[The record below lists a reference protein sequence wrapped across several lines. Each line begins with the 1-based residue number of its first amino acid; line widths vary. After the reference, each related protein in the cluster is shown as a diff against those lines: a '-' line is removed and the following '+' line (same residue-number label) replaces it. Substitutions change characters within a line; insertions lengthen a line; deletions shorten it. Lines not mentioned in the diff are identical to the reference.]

1 MSESKNELRKL
12 IDLLAIEK
20 EEDYKQ
26 YQAQFERSSVIERR
40 KNGVTWYP
48 VRITSEELG
57 YGDYLNI
64 ELERTQG
71 LNELHQFGGGKNI
84 ELFSNSGE
92 AGSESWKFQGTIK
105 QVWANKMRI

>member
-1 MSESKNELRKL
+1 MSEVKKQLIKL
-12 IDLLAIEK
+12 IHLLAIEK

-26 YQAQFERSSVIERR
+26 YQEHFQRSGVIERR

-71 LNELHQFGGGKNI
+71 LNELHQFGSGKILN
-84 ELFSNSGE
+84 
-92 AGSESWKFQGTIK
+92 
-105 QVWANKMRI
+105 

>member
-1 MSESKNELRKL
+1 MSESKKALRNL

-20 EEDYKQ
+20 EEDYRQ
-26 YQAQFERSSVIERR
+26 YQAQFERSSVTERR
-40 KNGVTWYP
+40 KNGVSWYP

-71 LNELHQFGGGKNI
+71 MNEVHQFGSGKNI

-92 AGSESWKFQGTIK
+92 PGSETWKF
-105 QVWANKMRI
+105 